1 MGMEAVMTTWM
12 LGLVSG
18 MRHAFEPDHVAAM
31 STLVAEGHGGRRTA
45 WLGAWWGLGHT
56 AALLGVGLALGLL
69 RAELSEG
76 TEQALE
82 AAVGVM
88 LLALGAR
95 AIRRG
100 LREMRDGPDA
110 WHAHHGHAHHHP
122 MAGRHLHL
130 AGWALSPRS
139 FAVGLVHGVA
149 GSGALV
155 ALAMSELATLPSR
168 LLYVALFGLGSVFAM
183 AALSGLAGWQLAQ
196 VAARRGVHAGLQ
208 VMAGLLALVVGVI
221 WAAPILN
228 VL

>member
-1 MGMEAVMTTWM
+1 MEAVLTTWM

-56 AALLGVGLALGLL
+56 AALLGVGLVLGLL
-69 RAELSEG
+69 RAELSAG
-76 TEQALE
+76 TEQLLE

-122 MAGRHLHL
+122 AAGRHLHVGAL
-130 AGWALSPRS
+130 ALSPRS

-155 ALAMSELATLPSR
+155 ALAMSELATLPAR
-168 LLYVALFGLGSVFAM
+168 LLYVALFGFGSVFAM

-208 VMAGLLALVVGVI
+208 VTAGVLALVVGVV
-221 WAAPILN
+221 WAAPVLN
-228 VL
+228 AL